1 LEYKSIAFK
10 FVFFE
15 TRLYKLLDNFM
26 KDEYLHVE
34 HKAVALITVLWTGG
48 MDSSC
53 RMIQLSKSPV
63 HIQPVYLMDNR
74 RSEQKELNA
83 ISEITRDIKNH
94 PETRCTILPLLKYA
108 VADIPPDK
116 HITEAYLRL
125 HALTSIGSQYDWLAR
140 FAKLYPGI
148 EISFEKCETNKTYI
162 CMHTK
167 GSYRKVTEGDIS
179 YAELEKA
186 KTDPDLYAV
195 FGNFHFPLPLFE
207 TVKSEELKEFKRL
220 GFEHSIQKTWFCHKP
235 IKNEP
240 CGVCKPCQSV
250 VEEGL
255 TFRLPQAALRRYN
268 AEMKYGNTNW
278 YNYYKKIRR
287 HIMGY

>member
-1 LEYKSIAFK
+1 
-10 FVFFE
+10 
-15 TRLYKLLDNFM
+15 M

-34 HKAVALITVLWTGG
+34 QKPVALITVLWTGG
-48 MDSSC
+48 MDSSY

-63 HIQPVYLMDNR
+63 RIQPVYLMDNR

-83 ISEITRDIKNH
+83 ISEITKDINNH
-94 PETRCTILPLLKYA
+94 PETRCTILPLFKYA
-108 VADIPPDK
+108 VADIPSDK

-140 FAKLYPGI
+140 FAKFYPGI

-167 GSYRKVTEGDIS
+167 GSYKKVTQGDIS
-179 YAELEKA
+179 YAELDKT

-207 TVKSEELKEFKRL
+207 TVKLEELNEFKRL
-220 GFEHSIQKTWFCHKP
+220 GFEHSIHKTWFCHNP
-235 IKNEP
+235 INNEP
-240 CGVCKPCQSV
+240 CGICKPCQSV

-255 TFRLPQAALRRYN
+255 TFRMTPAALKRYN
-268 AEMKYGNTNW
+268 EDIKYRNTNW
-278 YNYYKKIRR
+278 YNNYKKIRR
-287 HIMGY
+287 RIMGY